1 MSAAVE
7 QPPASSTLPTEPR
20 VALGGL
26 LRSELHRFRSRRF
39 IQVVLVLALVGW
51 VVATAIAL
59 TQLGTPGAEE
69 LARAEQQ
76 VEQDIATNEQFRQE
90 CLANPGELPPDL
102 DPEDVCPA
110 PMTREDVDLSFYL
123 DRPPFDFADAAMAGA
138 LGFAVLSAVLAGLI
152 GATWIGA
159 EWSSRSLVALLFWV
173 PQRMRVMGVK
183 IAVLVGASL
192 LLGVVAQAGWLAM
205 SAILRAV
212 AGNGEPL
219 PAGLWGDLLQTQA
232 RAVLLTVLAGLLAFG
247 LTNLVRNTG
256 AALGIG
262 FVYLVIVE
270 SAVRAL
276 RPRWQPWLLSD
287 NAAALVQ
294 DGGLTIFIFD
304 GIPDPTGFVEPTE
317 YYLGHLQSGIFLA
330 VVAAVI
336 VTLGAVLFARRD
348 IH

>member
-1 MSAAVE
+1 MSATVE
-7 QPPASSTLPTEPR
+7 QPSAPSTQPAEPR
-20 VALGGL
+20 AGFGGL

-51 VVATAIAL
+51 LVATAIAL
-59 TQLGTPGAEE
+59 THFGNPGADE
-69 LARAEQQ
+69 LARAEQR
-76 VEQDIATNEQFRQE
+76 VEQDIADNEQFRQE
-90 CLANPGELPPDL
+90 CLANPGDLPPDL
-102 DPEDVCPA
+102 DPEDVCP
-110 PMTREDVDLSFYL
+110 PSMTREDIDLSFYL

-138 LGFAVLSAVLAGLI
+138 LGFAVISAVLAGLI

-173 PQRMRVMGVK
+173 PQRMRVMGTK

-205 SAILRAV
+205 SGILRVA
-212 AGNGEPL
+212 AGNGEAL
-219 PAGLWGDLLQTQA
+219 PAGLWGALLQTQA

-262 FVYLVIVE
+262 FVYLVIAE

-294 DGGLTIFIFD
+294 DGGLTIFFYD
-304 GIPDPTGFVEPTE
+304 GIPDSTGFVEPDE
-317 YYLGHLQSGIFLA
+317 YFLGHLQSGIYLA
-330 VVAAVI
+330 IVAAVI
-336 VTLGAVLFARRD
+336 VALGAVLFARRD

>member
-7 QPPASSTLPTEPR
+7 QPPASSTRPAEPR
-20 VALGGL
+20 ASLGGL

-39 IQVVLVLALVGW
+39 IQAVLVLALVGW

-59 TQLGTPGAEE
+59 TQFGNPGADE

-76 VEQDIATNEQFRQE
+76 AEQDIAVNEQFRQE
-90 CLANPGELPPDL
+90 CLADPGELPPGL
-102 DPEDVCPA
+102 DPEDACGP
-110 PMTREDVDLSFYL
+110 PMTRADVDLSFYL

-138 LGFAVLSAVLAGLI
+138 LGFGVLSAVLAGLI

-183 IAVLVGASL
+183 IAVLAGAAL

-205 SAILRAV
+205 SGILRAV
-212 AGNGEPL
+212 AGNGAAL

-232 RAVLLTVLAGLLAFG
+232 RAVLLTVLAALLAFG

-294 DGGLTIFIFD
+294 DGGLTIFIYD
-304 GIPDPTGFVEPTE
+304 GIPDSTGFVEPTE
-317 YYLGHLQSGIFLA
+317 YYLGHLQSGVYLA